1 MQFEYA
7 NMPGIGPRPSTV
19 KWSCWNRTGSSVI
32 LGQVVMTDEK
42 GTQAEVS
49 KTETNVGADDFAT
62 NNVITPTTAGI
73 GVLSGDP
80 GYWFG
85 VVTDLGTDGTGADNT
100 KVGVTF
106 QGYVNVLITTGQA
119 SGEFGKL
126 LYPANGA
133 TGVTTTAAVGV
144 KALGRVRVDV
154 TTSAA
159 TSFALWDGIQGF
171 GAEAAS

>member
-1 MQFEYA
+1 MQFDA
-7 NMPGIGPRPSTV
+7 VNFPGIGARPTTV
-19 KWSCWNRTGSSVI
+19 RQSVWNRTGGTVV

-42 GTQAEVS
+42 ATQAEVS
-49 KTETNVGADDFAT
+49 KTETNFGADDFCT

-100 KVGVTF
+100 KVGVTW

-126 LYPANGA
+126 LYPANNQ
-133 TGVTTTAAVGV
+133 TGVTTTSAVGV

-159 TSFALWDGIQGF
+159 TSLALWDGIQGF